1 MKVKIGHY
9 LKWWGPYQLLG
20 LLNHVGVSE
29 DTTDDWAEKSPE
41 WFTDLCQWI
50 YDKRKR
56 TIKVKIDDYDVWS
69 MDSTLALIVL
79 PMLKQL
85 KKVKHG
91 APCGMKG
98 FDQTSDSAQWC
109 FDFYAKGDNVA
120 WEAGQEEWNAILD
133 EMIWAFEQLQP
144 DCDWEKQYRIVEGEI
159 DWSKHPEDEGKTCT
173 PMRWTIEPETDYKGM
188 MKHQERISE
197 GLKNFGI
204 FYQNLWD

>member
-9 LKWWGPYQLLG
+9 LNFWGIYQVLG
-20 LLNHVGVSE
+20 LLNHVGVSK
-29 DTTDDWAEKSPE
+29 DTTDDWAERSPE
-41 WFTDLCQWI
+41 WICNIFQWI

-56 TIKVKIDDYDVWS
+56 TVKVKIDDYDVWS

-98 FDQTSDSAQWC
+98 FDQTSNSAQLC
-109 FDFYAKGDNVA
+109 FDFYAEGDEAA
-120 WEAGQEEWNAILD
+120 WEAGQEEWNKILD

-144 DCDWEKQYRIVEGEI
+144 ECDWEKQYRIVDGEI
-159 DWSKHPEDEGKTCT
+159 DWTKHPEDEGKLAT
-173 PMRWTIEPETDYKGM
+173 PMRWIIEPETDYEGM
-188 MKHQERISE
+188 MKHQVRISE
-197 GLKNFGI
+197 ALKLFGYY
-204 FYQNLWD
+204 FQSLWD